1 MGVVIGGEK
10 LYIKEVIN
18 QASFGGT
25 KPVFIRASDEKEY
38 LLKFRMTDYGMD
50 VANFCEYIGYFLD
63 SELEYGVSPQNIKIL
78 HIDDIGMD
86 ILHSAYSSGRIDM
99 DAMTYAHDSMGP
111 NLAVEK
117 IPNVVKADNITNMS
131 FSKKVKHIDSLIL
144 NKDRYKENPNI
155 LRKIDGTQLFAID
168 YGMGMLES
176 RVFESLEDGKYE
188 SYAMA
193 LRQCDVTKDDRYL
206 FKDAGKMR
214 KVVPADIHAIIS
226 KAIDS
231 MPREWLSIKH
241 KDEIADLI
249 STRAVGDLSKN
260 GPCPFELF

>member
-1 MGVVIGGEK
+1 MGVIIGGEII
-10 LYIKEVIN
+10 YIKEVIN

-50 VANFCEYIGYFLD
+50 VSNFCEFIGYYLD

-86 ILHSAYSSGRIDM
+86 ILRSAYSVGRIDI
-99 DAMTYAHDSMGP
+99 DAMTYAQKSFGP

-117 IPNVVKADNITNMS
+117 IPNIVKAEDITNMS
-131 FSKKVKHIDSLIL
+131 FAKKVKHIDNLIL
-144 NKDRYKENPNI
+144 NRDRYKENPNV
-155 LRKIDGTQLFAID
+155 LKKLDGTQLFAID

-176 RVFESLEDGKYE
+176 RIFESFEDGKYE
-188 SYAMA
+188 NYAMY
-193 LRQCDVTKDDRYL
+193 LQQCDVTKDDRYI
-206 FKDAGKMR
+206 FKAAGKMK
-214 KVVPADIHAIIS
+214 KVVPEDIRDIILE
-226 KAIDS
+226 AIDS
-231 MPREWLSIKH
+231 MPKEWESIKYR
-241 KDEIADLI
+241 DEIADLI
-249 STRAVGDLSKN
+249 SIRAIGDLSKN